1 MIMRL
6 LHVVDS
12 LERGGLERVVTDLA
26 IEQARL
32 GHEVAVFSLLET
44 GGLADELRAAGIEVL
59 VGGKSRSVDLGLLRR
74 LRGVIKARRIE
85 LVHAHN
91 FVPNYHAAA
100 ALLGLWRKPTLVST
114 CHDMGTRLSNRRL
127 LQYYRWSLKHTAGL
141 AMVGAQVHERFV
153 RDGLVPEA
161 KATTVFNGIPV
172 QRFVCNAER
181 RAVARDRLGLGQD
194 ALVVGAVGRLVAL
207 KNHRLLIEQMPAL
220 LQDWPQLRLVIL
232 GGGPLEDELRA
243 LALQLGVQDQ
253 VLLAGQ
259 RSDVA
264 DLTPAFDVF
273 AMPSL
278 TEGLSIALLEAAA
291 TGLALVAT
299 DVGGNPEIVRD
310 GQTGL
315 LVPVDDGPALQQA
328 LRRCLLDPALRQTL
342 GTQAQQFVTQTASL
356 AKMAEVYA
364 DFYRRAQGR

>member
-1 MIMRL
+1 MRL

-26 IEQARL
+26 IEQARQ

-44 GGLADELRAAGIEVL
+44 GGLADELRAAGIDVL
-59 VGGKSRSVDLGLLRR
+59 IGHKRRPADLALLWRLRR
-74 LRGVIKARRIE
+74 AVTQRRIE
-85 LVHAHN
+85 LLHAHN

-100 ALLGLWRKPTLVST
+100 AVIGLWHPPVLVST
-114 CHDMGTRLSNRRL
+114 CHDMGTRLSNARL
-127 LQYYRWSLKHTAGL
+127 LSYYTWSLKRTAGL

-153 RDGLVPEA
+153 QGGLVPAE

-172 QRFVCNAER
+172 ERFVCTPAR
-181 RAVARDRLGLGQD
+181 RAHARQALGLPGD
-194 ALVVGAVGRLVAL
+194 VPVIGAVGRLVEL

-220 LQDWPQLRLVIL
+220 LAEWPALRLVIL
-232 GGGPLEDELRA
+232 GGGPLEETLRA
-243 LALQLGVQDQ
+243 QIASLGLGER

-264 DLTPAFDVF
+264 DLTPAFDIF

-291 TGLALVAT
+291 TGLTLVAT
-299 DVGGNPEIVRD
+299 DVGGNPEVVKHGD
-310 GQTGL
+310 TGL
-315 LVPVDDGPALQQA
+315 LVPVADGPALQQA
-328 LRRCLLDPALRQTL
+328 LRACLADPARSAVLGNAAQT
-342 GTQAQQFVTQTASL
+342 FVTRTASL
-356 AKMAEVYA
+356 HKMAEVYDA
-364 DFYRRAQGR
+364 FYRRAGAPG